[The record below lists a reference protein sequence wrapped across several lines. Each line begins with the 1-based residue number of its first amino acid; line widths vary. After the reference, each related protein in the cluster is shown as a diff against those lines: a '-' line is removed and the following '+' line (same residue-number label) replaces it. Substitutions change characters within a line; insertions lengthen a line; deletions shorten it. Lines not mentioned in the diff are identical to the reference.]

1 VVSAIDEI
9 QADVADY
16 EARDLFELFE
26 TYEGF
31 ETEDDV
37 KGKVTLLV
45 LTLLYLVDKKRGA
58 SVKKSLGT

>member
-16 EARDLFELFE
+16 EARDLFELYE
-26 TYEGF
+26 SYEGF
-31 ETEDDV
+31 ETDDDA